1 MEELTEINEIHWNC
15 MIDTNQHILS
25 TAEKLIFFLKN
36 LSDIN
41 VMWLIN
47 ADYLSPSNSS
57 INALQVKQEQE

>member
-1 MEELTEINEIHWNC
+1 MEELTEINEIYWNY
-15 MIDTNQHILS
+15 MIDTYQHILS